1 MESHQ
6 AELVAKKGATQEEE
20 YVAAALAILI
30 EYVHRDYK
38 STITKIQNLKKHKEI
53 THELLYS
60 IMVPRS
66 ILITK
71 CPITGEPRALQL
83 VGMNRMPTLTS
94 AIYELIVENIDA
106 IDDTEQLSYAQW
118 GRVRNKLFIHGFKV
132 GEELPLLKVVLTF
145 STKGNRG
152 YPHLGRVSAPV
163 PSQ

>member
-1 MESHQ
+1 MLVLYLFRLQLAPELILGFIPEFETYQ
-6 AELVAKKGATQEEE
+6 AELVAKKTPTQEETN
-20 YVAAALAILI
+20 VSASLAVLL

-38 STITKIQNLKKHKEI
+38 STISKVRNLKKHKEI

-132 GEELPLLKVVLTF
+132 GA
-145 STKGNRG
+145 S
-152 YPHLGRVSAPV
+152 
-163 PSQ
+163 